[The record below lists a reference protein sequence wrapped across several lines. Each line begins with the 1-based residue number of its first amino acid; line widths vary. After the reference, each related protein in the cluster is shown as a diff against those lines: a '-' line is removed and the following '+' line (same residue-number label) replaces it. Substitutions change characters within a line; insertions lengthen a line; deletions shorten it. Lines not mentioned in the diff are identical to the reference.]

1 VVAAVS
7 EANMPAVAAAALI
20 TALSTGLGSVPLAFA
35 TSARRSWVGVG
46 NIVAAI
52 LMVGPALASPAARC
66 FGWLSRKWSQ
76 MRFVRR
82 AGENK

>member
-20 TALSTGLGSVPLAFA
+20 TALATGLGSVPLAFA
-35 TSARRSWVGVG
+35 TSV
-46 NIVAAI
+46 
-52 LMVGPALASPAARC
+52 SPAAGC
-66 FGWLSRKWSQ
+66 FGWLLRKWSQ